1 VVGDDAV
8 ATRDRYRRG
17 VIVGVILLYAVAVLV
32 FTDRTLPFGSRA
44 MILPG
49 ASIPTASAPAGYAE
63 ALDQYGVHLPKHG
76 DRAIMQSAPLAP
88 PDRLRF
94 GYSGTE
100 TSILG
105 APYWFGKD
113 DGHVVYYETLR
124 EFVYAPV
131 NDDYMRKVGLPGPMP
146 LSSQCLGLGLPAR
159 AGQLGLVRTGCGP
172 PQARIRWA
180 DLTDRAWRRW

>member
-1 VVGDDAV
+1 MVGDDAV
-8 ATRDRYRRG
+8 VTRDRYRRG

-76 DRAIMQSAPLAP
+76 ERAIMQSAPLAP

-113 DGHVVYYETLR
+113 DGYVVYYETLR

-131 NDDYMRKVGLPGPMP
+131 NDDYMRKIGLPGPMP
-146 LSSQCLGLGLPAR
+146 LSSQSFGWWRHVWGWVFPLALAGWGWFELGAARRKRAVDGL
-159 AGQLGLVRTGCGP
+159 
-172 PQARIRWA
+172 I
-180 DLTDRAWRRW
+180 